1 MATKK
6 SSATPEKKSV
16 ALAKKDG
23 TILVDTI
30 SDTITDLI
38 SKVDYGNVDIGGA
51 LCLSDLIEMLYTQEL
66 KFVNV
71 SVSYKIV
78 DP

>member
-16 ALAKKDG
+16 ALATKDG

-38 SKVDYGNVDIGGA
+38 SKVDYGNVDIGSA